1 MVRLSADYWFD
12 ALNTPNRGKTARSTK
27 KAVAFAICNARGR
40 YLQRYTLKMTSKFT
54 LKTLTL
60 TVGFGVLALS
70 AMTVSA
76 QWQWVEKD
84 GRKIFS
90 DRPPP
95 AEIAEKDILK
105 RPPGAARPAAA
116 PVLITPGTETVA
128 GAKPAGAPAAPASK
142 ASAPKLS
149 GKDAELEAKKK
160 KAEQEEAAKKKVE
173 EEKVAKAKAENCERA
188 KTGLAT
194 LQSGVRMSA
203 VNAKGERE
211 VFDDAKR
218 ASETKRA
225 QEVIDASCK

>member
-1 MVRLSADYWFD
+1 M
-12 ALNTPNRGKTARSTK
+12 
-27 KAVAFAICNARGR
+27 
-40 YLQRYTLKMTSKFT
+40 QRYTKTMRYKPTF
-54 LKTLTL
+54 KTLLLTL
-60 TVGFGVLALS
+60 CFGAF
-70 AMTVSA
+70 AATASA

-105 RPPGAARPAAA
+105 RPPGAARAAA
-116 PVLITPGTETVA
+116 ASVIVTPGTEVVA
-128 GAKPAGAPAAPASK
+128 GAKPAAAPASK

-160 KAEQEEAAKKKVE
+160 KADDDEAAKKKAE
-173 EEKVAKAKAENCERA
+173 EEKVAKTKAENCERA

-194 LQSGVRMSA
+194 LQSGVRMLA
-203 VNAKGERE
+203 VNTKGERE

>member
-1 MVRLSADYWFD
+1 
-12 ALNTPNRGKTARSTK
+12 
-27 KAVAFAICNARGR
+27 
-40 YLQRYTLKMTSKFT
+40 LQRYTLKMTSKLA
-54 LKTLTL
+54 LKTLALAIGFSLLAL
-60 TVGFGVLALS
+60 TVTS
-70 AMTVSA
+70 ANA

-105 RPPGAARPAAA
+105 RPAGAVRAAAA
-116 PVLITPGTETVA
+116 PALITPSTDTVA
-128 GAKPAGAPAAPASK
+128 GAKPAAAPPSR

-160 KAEQEEAAKKKVE
+160 KAEEEESAKKKGE
-173 EEKVAKAKAENCERA
+173 EEKVAKTKAENCERA
-188 KTGLAT
+188 KSGLAT
-194 LQSGVRMSA
+194 LQSGMRMSA

-218 ASETKRA
+218 SSETNRA

>member
-1 MVRLSADYWFD
+1 MNTKSAPKLLSMIIGFCV
-12 ALNTPNRGKTARSTK
+12 L
-27 KAVAFAICNARGR
+27 AFAVTTAN
-40 YLQRYTLKMTSKFT
+40 
-54 LKTLTL
+54 
-60 TVGFGVLALS
+60 
-70 AMTVSA
+70 A

-105 RPPGAARPAAA
+105 RPPGAVRAAAA
-116 PVLITPGTETVA
+116 PALVTPAADPAA
-128 GAKPAGAPAAPASK
+128 GAKPAAAAAAPSSK

-149 GKDAELEAKKK
+149 GKDADLEAKKK
-160 KAEQEEAAKKKVE
+160 KAEEEEAAKKKIE
-173 EEKVAKAKAENCERA
+173 EEKVAKTKAENCERA

-194 LQSGVRMSA
+194 LQSGIRMSS

-218 ASETKRA
+218 AAESKRA
-225 QEVIDASCK
+225 QEAIDASCK

>member
-1 MVRLSADYWFD
+1 
-12 ALNTPNRGKTARSTK
+12 
-27 KAVAFAICNARGR
+27 
-40 YLQRYTLKMTSKFT
+40 MTSKLASKILALALGFG
-54 LKTLTL
+54 LLAL
-60 TVGFGVLALS
+60 TVTTA
-70 AMTVSA
+70 SA

-90 DRPPP
+90 DRAPP

-105 RPPGAARPAAA
+105 RPPGAVRAAAA
-116 PVLITPGTETVA
+116 PVLVTPGPEAVA
-128 GAKPAGAPAAPASK
+128 GAKPVAAPAAPASK

-160 KAEQEEAAKKKVE
+160 KAEEEEAAKKKVE

-194 LQSGVRMSA
+194 LQSGVRMSS

>member
-1 MVRLSADYWFD
+1 MHYQ
-12 ALNTPNRGKTARSTK
+12 
-27 KAVAFAICNARGR
+27 I
-40 YLQRYTLKMTSKFT
+40 T
-54 LKTLTL
+54 LKTLFFAL
-60 TVGFGVLALS
+60 CFGTFGITA
-70 AMTVSA
+70 SA

-95 AEIAEKDILK
+95 SEIADKNILK
-105 RPPGAARPAAA
+105 RPPGPARAGAAAA
-116 PVLITPGTETVA
+116 PITLGVEAVS
-128 GAKPAGAPAAPASK
+128 GAKPPAVPASK

-149 GKDAELEAKKK
+149 GKDVELEAKKK
-160 KAEQEEAAKKKVE
+160 RADDEEAGKKKAD
-173 EEKVAKAKAENCERA
+173 EEKIAKTKSENCERA

-203 VNAKGERE
+203 VNANGERE

-218 ASETKRA
+218 ASEAKRA

>member
-1 MVRLSADYWFD
+1 
-12 ALNTPNRGKTARSTK
+12 
-27 KAVAFAICNARGR
+27 
-40 YLQRYTLKMTSKFT
+40 MTSK
-54 LKTLTL
+54 LVAKTLAL
-60 TVGFGVLALS
+60 AIGFSLLALT
-70 AMTVSA
+70 ATTASA

-90 DRPPP
+90 DRAPP
-95 AEIAEKDILK
+95 AEIAEKNILK
-105 RPPGAARPAAA
+105 RPPGAVRAAAA
-116 PVLITPGTETVA
+116 PVLITPGTEAVA
-128 GAKPAGAPAAPASK
+128 GAKPVAAPAAPASK

-160 KAEQEEAAKKKVE
+160 KAEEEEAAKKKVE
-173 EEKVAKAKAENCERA
+173 EEKVAKAKADNCERA

-194 LQSGVRMSA
+194 LQSGVRMSS